1 MDSYTLPATTYVPP
15 PRLARKHVL
24 NTIIEDERG
33 EIEEGSSSE
42 EETEDVSRGRRRH
55 LLAPRSIQS
64 TSPVPSLTSSI
75 SSFPRSDRRS
85 GDFDELYDVSD
96 DESILD
102 SELTPSIRFQDVST
116 RSTSPNDSICSDK
129 RRNRY
134 PSLIIPSPGS
144 WPTIEK
150 LRNPSPA
157 LPPKIPLS
165 PAVLSLL
172 PQDLPL
178 ASQPPSLI
186 SSLLS
191 HQHATSTAPVTPE
204 SQHARGEDP
213 WAEMEMKS
221 KAGQRTTIFE
231 DLELPDLD
239 QFHEEA
245 GGWEQEAGVGSR
257 CNTDI
262 RDFARQPE
270 HSPVESPVLG
280 TDDGYPENG
289 VKLPVEALRTLQH
302 LSLEIPVQPDIE
314 FNIDIQEEEMREVP
328 VRRSRPS
335 SVDWTPMSQ
344 QSEYSIAQL
353 SIPSPGGF
361 FSSLGSNAR
370 HTWCVSDS
378 RPPSV
383 APPSSTTAEQ
393 FYSCPWNQ
401 DPFATVERIIEVDDV
416 DTDGPPT
423 ARPFPK
429 QLTNGTV
436 EPTVHEAPVD
446 FDDDYEKTIQEV
458 AEKSLDRTS
467 IWLASQTAY
476 MAALR
481 ETNPVNDLASDAQ
494 EDDKRTSRHLRDNS
508 LGSPMR
514 KAVRFLEKETAR
526 HETSKPTET
535 EQSDPIY
542 YHAFQ
547 HVANR
552 TEEEDVVRHQRTRAD
567 SLQASRICLP
577 HEHIEQLLG
586 KYSLKEV
593 NRPMPLRPISMMPG
607 NATDA
612 IGETPEQKVIARVE
626 RERQAL
632 EQISASMWVVE
643 AARYLHGGNLLNN
656 PAVESL
662 LQGSDGLSVA
672 RVLDLGGQPNCGWAW
687 HCSRAYRN
695 AKVYTATTEH
705 DLIDSSLRGP
715 SNHRRTAVTNLWELP
730 YPDNH
735 FTVISTRSLFQ
746 HLKQEKPLGEAIDQY
761 DLCLRECLRCLKP
774 GGYLEWFVM
783 DSEIVNA
790 GALGTAAS
798 VEFGFNLKTRGYDP
812 SPTKNWLG
820 RVRRA
825 GFDDIKRAWTF
836 LPLGT
841 AQKESSPLPETPPP
855 NVATYDKQTLEAV
868 HGPVGSTAD
877 AANITGL
884 VGGWA
889 WEQWMLKLQIE
900 MGKEKLLEGIAG
912 VMEEGKSTGA
922 GWRCLNGWA
931 RKPVEA

>member
-1 MDSYTLPATTYVPP
+1 MDLYTLPATTYVPP

-33 EIEEGSSSE
+33 ENDEGCCSE
-42 EETEDVSRGRRRH
+42 GEREDPARGRSRH
-55 LLAPRSIQS
+55 LLAPKSVQS
-64 TSPVPSLTSSI
+64 TSPVPSLTSSTC
-75 SSFPRSDRRS
+75 SFSRSDRHSR
-85 GDFDELYDVSD
+85 DFDELYDVSD
-96 DESILD
+96 DDSIPD
-102 SELTPSIRFQDVST
+102 SELTPSIRFQDMST
-116 RSTSPNDSICSDK
+116 RSTSPNESICSDK

-150 LRNPSPA
+150 LKNASPP

-172 PQDLPL
+172 PHDLPS

-186 SSLLS
+186 SSLVS
-191 HQHATSTAPVTPE
+191 NHQALSTAPATPE
-204 SQHARGEDP
+204 SQHGGDDS
-213 WAEMEMKS
+213 WAQVEMKS
-221 KAGQRTTIFE
+221 KAGRRTTIFE
-231 DLELPDLD
+231 DFELPDHDEL
-239 QFHEEA
+239 HEDA
-245 GGWEQEAGVGSR
+245 GGWAQDAGIGSR
-257 CNTDI
+257 CNTDV
-262 RDFARQPE
+262 RDFARQSHKSLPD
-270 HSPVESPVLG
+270 SPIPAS
-280 TDDGYPENG
+280 DDEYLEVGI
-289 VKLPVEALRTLQH
+289 KLPPEALRTLQH
-302 LSLEIPVQPDIE
+302 LSLEIPSQSDAESDLEVP
-314 FNIDIQEEEMREVP
+314 EEEMREVP
-328 VRRSRPS
+328 SRRSRPS

-361 FSSLGSNAR
+361 FSSLGANAR
-370 HTWCVSDS
+370 HTWCASNS

-383 APPSSTTAEQ
+383 APPSSTTAER

-401 DPFATVERIIEVDDV
+401 EPCNTIERVVEVSDEG
-416 DTDGPPT
+416 TDGPPT
-423 ARPFPK
+423 AR
-429 QLTNGTV
+429 QN
-436 EPTVHEAPVD
+436 PTQPADKMENDTA
-446 FDDDYEKTIQEV
+446 DDAAVGYDEDYEKTIQEA
-458 AEKSLDRTS
+458 AERGLDRTS

-481 ETNPVNDLASDAQ
+481 ETNPVNDLAVVTQD
-494 EDDKRTSRHLRDNS
+494 EKRGSRHLRDNS

-514 KAVRFLEKETAR
+514 KAVRFLEQETAKR
-526 HETSKPTET
+526 ETDSSPEA

-547 HVANR
+547 HVANNTSR
-552 TEEEDVVRHQRTRAD
+552 KDVFRHQRTRAD
-567 SLQASRICLP
+567 SVQASRICLP
-577 HEHIEQLLG
+577 HEHVEQLLG
-586 KYSLKEV
+586 KYELKDV
-593 NRPMPLRPISMMPG
+593 ARPMPLRPISMMPG
-607 NATDA
+607 SDTEE
-612 IGETPEQKVIARVE
+612 ETSEQKIIARVE
-626 RERQAL
+626 RERQVL

-656 PAVESL
+656 PAVDSL
-662 LQGSDGLSVA
+662 LHASGDGNSA

-705 DLIDSSLRGP
+705 ALMDSSLRGP

-730 YPDNH
+730 YPDNY
-735 FTVISTRSLFQ
+735 FTVISARSLFQ
-746 HLKQEKPLGEAIDQY
+746 YLKQEKPLGESIDQY
-761 DLCLRECLRCLKP
+761 DLCLRECLRCLAP
-774 GGYLEWFVM
+774 GGYLEFFVM
-783 DSEIVNA
+783 DSEVVNA

-812 SPTKNWLG
+812 VPTKNWLG
-820 RVRRA
+820 RVRRT

-836 LPLGT
+836 LPMGT
-841 AQKESSPLPETPPP
+841 PHKEAVPLPETPPP
-855 NVATYDKQTLEAV
+855 NVIKYEQQATEAV
-868 HGPVGSTAD
+868 QGPVGSTAD
-877 AANITGL
+877 AASITGL

-889 WEQWMLKLQIE
+889 WEQWMLKLQVE
-900 MGKEKLLEGIAG
+900 MGKENLLEGIAG

-931 RKPVEA
+931 RKPM